1 MKRMIG
7 KMRKN
12 SIEGNKIMKMDEIG
26 RKDDIVEEKK
36 DLIGKIGRNK
46 RRMKNGLK
54 NEIMRGKRRKIGM
67 IEVNKRGKKIMI
79 ER

>member
-67 IEVNKRGKKIMI
+67 IEVNKSGKKIMI

>member
-1 MKRMIG
+1 MIG

-67 IEVNKRGKKIMI
+67 IEVNKSGKKIMI